1 MTGYKWGSVFERKCS
16 LIFLFNAGLVWIK
29 IKLLIFVIHFNELL
43 NIVFMESNIF
53 EVKKPSERLA
63 SLDILRGFDLF
74 MLVFFQ
80 PVFVDLF
87 YRWAENPVVGFL
99 LKQFEHGDWSGFR
112 PWDLVMPLFLFMVG
126 TAMPF
131 SFEKYKNDPDKS
143 HIYKKIFRRFVIL
156 FILGM
161 VVQGN
166 LLSLNPSQF
175 RLYSNTLQS
184 IAVGYLVSALFLL
197 KLSNKN
203 QFIATAVL
211 LAGYWALLTFF
222 GDFTPDG
229 NFAEKVDK
237 LVLGRFR
244 DGVYFLEDGSWAF
257 AEYYHYTWILS
268 SMTFTVTV
276 MLGVFAGKIMK
287 NGTDKKKNCFSL
299 LIWGV
304 ALIAA
309 GLLLSL
315 QTPIIKRIWS
325 SSMTLYAGGWSFLLM
340 AFFYFLVD
348 YKKKSKGLNW
358 LKIYGMN
365 SIVAYTLGMV
375 ISFESI
381 ANSALYGLKQYTG
394 DFYPAIITFANFLIL
409 FFILRIMY
417 KARVFVKI

>member
-1 MTGYKWGSVFERKCS
+1 MG
-16 LIFLFNAGLVWIK
+16 
-29 IKLLIFVIHFNELL
+29 
-43 NIVFMESNIF
+43 SNIF
-53 EVKKPSERLA
+53 AVQKPSERLA

-80 PVFVDLF
+80 PVFVNLF
-87 YRWAENPVVGFL
+87 NRWGENPVVGFL
-99 LKQFEHGDWSGFR
+99 LRQFEHGDWIGFR

-126 TAMPF
+126 AAMPF
-131 SFEKYKNDPDKS
+131 SFEKYKNDPNKS
-143 HIYKKIFRRFVIL
+143 HIYKKIFRRFIIL

-166 LLSLNPSQF
+166 LLGLDPKQF

-203 QFIATAVL
+203 QFIATAGL

-257 AEYYHYTWILS
+257 AENYHYTWILS

-287 NGTDKKKNCFSL
+287 NGTDKKKNSLYL

-304 ALIAA
+304 VLIAG

-315 QTPIIKRIWS
+315 QTPIIKKIWS

-340 AFFYFLVD
+340 AFFYYLVD
-348 YKKKSKGLNW
+348 YKKKSTGLNW

-365 SIVAYTLGMV
+365 SMVAYTLGMV
-375 ISFESI
+375 ISFRSI
-381 ANSALYGLKQYTG
+381 ANSLLYGLKQYAG
-394 DFYPAIITFANFLIL
+394 DFFPVIITFANFLIL
-409 FFILRIMY
+409 FFILKIMF
-417 KARVFVKI
+417 KARIFIKI